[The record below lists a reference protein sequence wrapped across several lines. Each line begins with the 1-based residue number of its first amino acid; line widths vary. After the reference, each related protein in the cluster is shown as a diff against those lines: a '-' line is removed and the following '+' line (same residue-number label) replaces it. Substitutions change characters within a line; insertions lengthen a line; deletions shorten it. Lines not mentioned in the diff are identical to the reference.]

1 MALKN
6 GPSYFKSLLVWTP
19 QDFENR
25 FSHPAPKSFAK
36 VDLLPIHND
45 SEKKKVSK
53 NINNF
58 KFFENYW

>member
-1 MALKN
+1 MVPHTSKAFWCEHRK
-6 GPSYFKSLLVWTP
+6 
-19 QDFENR
+19 DFENR

-53 NINNF
+53 
-58 KFFENYW
+58 KYK